1 MRIRAPSLEW
11 RLTRSRALVTLGCLF
26 VLFTVFALAG
36 CSARIVPP
44 AEPLDPVSVWVLD
57 HGRHSSLL
65 LPAEDGINRYS
76 WGDWQWYAEGVTG
89 ITSGL
94 KALFVPSP
102 SALGRQHLPEA
113 TDLKTALSRMS
124 VGVAASTE
132 LRVEAEA
139 ARRLRT
145 SLDARFDDAT
155 QRRYNPD
162 YDLLF
167 IADPRPYSLGD
178 NSNRRVGEWLTELGC
193 EIRGNPLLSGWRLAD
208 PR

>member
-1 MRIRAPSLEW
+1 MRL
-11 RLTRSRALVTLGCLF
+11 LALVLTAFLA
-26 VLFTVFALAG
+26 ALAG

-44 AEPLDPVSVWVLD
+44 PEPLDPVSVWVLD

-65 LPAEDGINRYS
+65 LPSDDGINRYS

-89 ITSGL
+89 VRSGL
-94 KALFVPSP
+94 KALFAPSA
-102 SALGRQHLPEA
+102 SALGRQRLPEA
-113 TDLKTALSRMS
+113 TDLRSALSHMS

-139 ARRLRT
+139 ARHLRA
-145 SLDARFDDAT
+145 SLDTRFEDAP
-155 QRRYNPD
+155 RSRYNPD

-167 IADPRPYSLGD
+167 IADPRPYSLAD
-178 NSNRRVGEWLTELGC
+178 NSNRRVAEWLTELGC

-208 PR
+208 PH